1 VSYSTDT
8 CLSIRG
14 TKEVWA
20 IAFVPRCWRQRETK
34 KVRTPRFVERRHLV
48 ADMVTFIT
56 RHTISHQLTPCSAW
70 LRVTID
76 DGFPCYPCFN
86 DDPNFSRI
94 RFDSRFASMMS
105 SLKEQWNRFASRYAM

>member
-1 VSYSTDT
+1 MLAAAGDEEGADT
-8 CLSIRG
+8 AIRRAAALG
-14 TKEVWA
+14 RGYGHFHHTA
-20 IAFVPRCWRQRETK
+20 YYIASAHALLGRPDSAV
-34 KVRTPRFVERRHLV
+34 
-48 ADMVTFIT
+48 
-56 RHTISHQLTPCSAW
+56 AW